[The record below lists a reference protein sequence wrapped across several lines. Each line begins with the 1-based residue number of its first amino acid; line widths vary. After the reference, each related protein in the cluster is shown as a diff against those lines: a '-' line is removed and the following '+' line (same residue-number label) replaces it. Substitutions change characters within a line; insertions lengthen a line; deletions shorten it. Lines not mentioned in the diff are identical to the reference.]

1 LARVFST
8 APITLVTSG
17 FATRVTVTQ
26 RHRTVIGHGP
36 DIPANWGITRQDRR
50 VETLTV
56 PKTGSLWP
64 RLVEFA
70 VHTEHASALEDAG
83 LGLVPLETVHL
94 FQATPVNSVTFA
106 STGASGVH
114 FGFVP
119 GPDQPLDRSPVVM
132 TVPLADD
139 PNHIVGGSLAEFL
152 SLGCRQGWSF
162 LDQLAYDAPWA
173 ANWYSSRTPPMFPVL
188 ETMVRLF
195 GLTPWPDVSGRL
207 LGLRGEY
214 YDRLVFRKTALAADR

>member
-1 LARVFST
+1 
-8 APITLVTSG
+8 
-17 FATRVTVTQ
+17 
-26 RHRTVIGHGP
+26 
-36 DIPANWGITRQDRR
+36 
-50 VETLTV
+50 VESLTV

-70 VHTEHASALEDAG
+70 VHPEHACALEDAG

-94 FQATPVNSVTFA
+94 FQATPTNSVTFA

-114 FGFVP
+114 FGFIP
-119 GPDQPLDRSPVVM
+119 MPDAPLDRSPVVI

-162 LDQLAYDAPWA
+162 LDQLAYDPAWA
-173 ANWYSSRTPPMFPVL
+173 TNWYSSRNAPMFSVL
-188 ETMVRLF
+188 DTMARLF
-195 GLTPWPDVSGRL
+195 GLAPWPDVASRL
-207 LGLRGEY
+207 AELREAHY
-214 YDRLVFRKTALAADR
+214 HRLVLRRSVVAAER

>member
-1 LARVFST
+1 M
-8 APITLVTSG
+8 
-17 FATRVTVTQ
+17 
-26 RHRTVIGHGP
+26 
-36 DIPANWGITRQDRR
+36 
-50 VETLTV
+50 TV

-119 GPDQPLDRSPVVM
+119 VPGQPLDRSPVVM

-139 PNHIVGGSLAEFL
+139 PNHVVGGSLVEFL
-152 SLGCRQGWSF
+152 SLGCRRGWSF
-162 LDQLAYDAPWA
+162 LDQLAFDPAWA
-173 ANWYSSRTPPMFPVL
+173 VGWYGSRDPAMFPVL
-188 ETMVRLF
+188 GTMARLF
-195 GLTPWPDVSGRL
+195 GLTPWPDVAGRL
-207 LGLRGEY
+207 TDLHDEFHE
-214 YDRLVFRKTALAADR
+214 RLIFRKTAVAADR